1 MALDSQ
7 HLPEDPKILQK
18 MVLDLMAQLDR
29 ESAERHKF
37 EANSSACFTRNFT
50 TTPATEPY
58 WSVKPM
64 YFGSRDSVLSA
75 L

>member
-1 MALDSQ
+1 MAIDSQ

-37 EANSSACFTRNFT
+37 EAMLRELPDARRNRK
-50 TTPATEPY
+50 
-58 WSVKPM
+58 SIG
-64 YFGSRDSVLSA
+64 GSTGAVRGRLGSTASNRGA
-75 L
+75 GA